1 MRKTTQFRRM
11 FIDDC
16 YVGGID
22 WGTPIGSVRVI
33 DRDDNFDRF
42 DLTINDEVVM
52 INVTASEIVKHVN
65 KLIKEYYTHEN

>member
-16 YVGGID
+16 YVGGIE

-33 DRDDNFDRF
+33 ERDNLDRF
-42 DLTINDEVVM
+42 DLSINDEVVM
-52 INVTASEIVKHVN
+52 INVTAKEIVSHVN
-65 KLIKEYYTHEN
+65 KLIKEM